1 MLDHVFTDA
10 IGALRAALELA
21 MLERQA
27 VEERFTTDA
36 LIGDTR
42 WDTSYSL
49 PGESVPARVQ
59 ADLSMQWPT
68 WSQTAY
74 RGWHLTGELSDVPD
88 IELEVVF
95 RLQGLVVPPD
105 LNDVLDRLPE
115 VSPGIGGGE
124 LERAGGP
131 TVEISW
137 DNDLLESQTAVEVSY
152 AGAVP
157 LHIDVLA
164 DGNRLDELLA
174 VAGGWISSTLVSL
187 SDL

>member
-10 IGALRAALELA
+10 IGALRTALELA

-36 LIGDTR
+36 LTGDTR

-49 PGESVPARVQ
+49 PGETMPASVQ
-59 ADLSMQWPT
+59 ADVSMQWPT

-74 RGWHLTGELSDVPD
+74 RGWHLTGELNNVPEL
-88 IELEVVF
+88 ELEVVF
-95 RLQGLVVPPD
+95 RLQGLIVPPELD
-105 LNDVLDRLPE
+105 EVLVRLPPP
-115 VSPGIGGGE
+115 SPVIGGGE
-124 LERAGGP
+124 LERSGGP

-137 DNDLLESQTAVEVSY
+137 DDDLDGSETAVEVSY

-164 DGNRLDELLA
+164 DGNRLDELLG